1 MYCSKCGAPV
11 TENYCTV
18 CGKRTRSEIELFR
31 IEERRKRN
39 GFIRSRKD
47 RPYSTHIAEMC
58 WYAVAGKTRLEDCVD
73 WMHDRVFP
81 DARQCLTRV
90 EELAN
95 RLYAK
100 MEAELE
106 SGDYE

>member
-39 GFIRSRKD
+39 GFIRSRKN

-58 WYAVAGKTRLEDCVD
+58 WYAVAGKTRLEDCAD
-73 WMHDRVFP
+73 WMHEGVFP
-81 DARQCLTRV
+81 DARKRLSRV
-90 EELAN
+90 EALAN
-95 RLYAK
+95 KLYAK

-106 SGDYE
+106 SGEYE